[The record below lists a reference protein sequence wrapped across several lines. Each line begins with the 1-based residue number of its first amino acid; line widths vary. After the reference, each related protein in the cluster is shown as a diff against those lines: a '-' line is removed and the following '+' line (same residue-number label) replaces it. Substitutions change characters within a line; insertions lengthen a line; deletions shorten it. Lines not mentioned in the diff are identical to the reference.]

1 MNMVNKKEMEEKNV
15 MPLLHITKGYD
26 FTVRTKDGKVLAN
39 KTVKCKCTPYEKDY
53 FYRDDEYPEF
63 LMKTDENGCI
73 NLALYDYYPSNLKVE
88 FDGDDE
94 IDGFVAEYTF
104 DKEDLLNQIDIREA
118 ELRKKAEEERKAQEK
133 KAAEEAKKK
142 EQIRLRKE
150 QKLAWEKKQ
159 AEFKANEPENI
170 AIELEGISINFKIT
184 NDKIDNL
191 KEYIIR
197 TIKRNK
203 GETRVLHAL
212 KDVSFK
218 VHKGEKIG
226 LIGYNGAGKST
237 LLKIISGV
245 YESDE
250 GTMTINGN
258 IAPLL
263 ALGAGFDKNYSGRE
277 NIFLNGAIL
286 GYNEEFL
293 RGKYDEI
300 LEFSE
305 LGDFIN
311 LPVKNYSAGMKA
323 KLGFSVATLVDPDIL
338 IIDEVLGV
346 GDITFKKKSRAKLD
360 ELMESGT
367 TVILVSHSINEIRS
381 ICDTAIWINEGEVKD
396 YGEVNEICD
405 KYVEDAQ
412 NASKAKVKKQRL
424 R

>member
-1 MNMVNKKEMEEKNV
+1 MSMFNKKKLEEKNV
-15 MPLLHITKGYD
+15 LPLLHIEQGYD
-26 FTVRTKDGKVLAN
+26 FTVRAKEGEVLAN
-39 KTVKCKCTPYEKDY
+39 KIVKCKCTPYEKDY
-53 FYRDDEYPEF
+53 FYDDDEYPEF
-63 LMKTDENGCI
+63 LMKTDEHGTL

-88 FDGDDE
+88 FEGDSE
-94 IDGFVAEYTF
+94 FEGFTAEYTF
-104 DKEDLLNQIDIREA
+104 TKEDLLNQMDFRRA
-118 ELRKKAEEERKAQEK
+118 EISKQLDEERKAQDKEAEK
-133 KAAEEAKKK
+133 EAKEYEKI
-142 EQIRLRKE
+142 QLRKE
-150 QKLAWEKKQ
+150 QKLAWEEKQ
-159 AEFKANEPENI
+159 AEFKANEPESI
-170 AIELEGISINFKIT
+170 AIELKDISINFKVT

-191 KEYIIR
+191 KEYVIR
-197 TIKRNK
+197 SLKRNK
-203 GETRVLHAL
+203 GESKVFHAL
-212 KDVSFK
+212 KNVSFK

-245 YESDE
+245 YDSDG
-250 GTMTINGN
+250 GTMEINGN

-293 RGKYDEI
+293 RKKYDEI

-367 TVILVSHSINEIRS
+367 TVILVSHSIGEIRN
-381 ICDTAIWINEGEVKD
+381 ICDTAIWINNGEVKD

-405 KYVEDAQ
+405 KYVEDAK
-412 NASKAKVKKQRL
+412 NASKAKIKKQKL